1 MTTQNAVPCGL
12 QAVVAIHRN
21 QGQVEVARLKRERVR
36 VTEERDIV
44 KRAAMSFAQESRW
57 RRLHAGTGL
66 GVSRAAHVS
75 SVTGEPKRL
84 LDLAAS
90 ARESPLGTP
99 IRPLSQRRRVLDQQT
114 RQPTARGR
122 GGTCSHEQ
130 DVHYFRAT
138 SVHESAAL
146 L

>member
-12 QAVVAIHRN
+12 QDVVAIHRN

-44 KRAAMSFAQESRW
+44 KRAAMSFAQESRCLG
-57 RRLHAGTGL
+57 LHAGTGL
-66 GVSRAAHVS
+66 GVPRAAHVS

-90 ARESPLGTP
+90 AREST
-99 IRPLSQRRRVLDQQT
+99 
-114 RQPTARGR
+114 
-122 GGTCSHEQ
+122 
-130 DVHYFRAT
+130 
-138 SVHESAAL
+138 
-146 L
+146 

>member
-21 QGQVEVARLKRERVR
+21 QGQVEVAHLKRERAR

-44 KRAAMSFAQESRW
+44 KKAAMSFGSPGAVG
-57 RRLHAGTGL
+57 LHADAGL

-75 SVTGEPKRL
+75 RVTGEPKRL

-90 ARESPLGTP
+90 ARESP
-99 IRPLSQRRRVLDQQT
+99 
-114 RQPTARGR
+114 
-122 GGTCSHEQ
+122 
-130 DVHYFRAT
+130 
-138 SVHESAAL
+138 
-146 L
+146 